1 MLEKM
6 HSFRIGIIAS
16 ARRGRE
22 YGFTV
27 LELMIA
33 TTVFAVILLVIAAGV
48 ISFTTS
54 YYKGVTSTKTQATT
68 RTVMAELS
76 QAIQLSTSVKLGLT
90 SGDGITR
97 GICIDNTLYS
107 YRIGQE
113 IVDSSPGAD
122 QGYHA
127 LVKDTSSGAC
137 AAGPSASQWG
147 SSTLPA
153 PLRELLG
160 KNMRL
165 GVLDV
170 QNPGGGD
177 LYTIHIRIIYGDDD
191 LLTSTTWPTAACK
204 SGAGSQFCAVS
215 DLTTSVVR
223 RLQ

>member
-1 MLEKM
+1 VLEKM
-6 HSFRIGIIAS
+6 HGFYIGIRAS
-16 ARRGRE
+16 ARRSRE
-22 YGFTV
+22 HGFTV

-68 RTVMAELS
+68 RAVIADLS
-76 QAIQLSTSVKLGLT
+76 QAIQLSTGVNLGLT
-90 SGDGITR
+90 GGDGTR

-113 IVDSSPGAD
+113 IVDSAPGAD

-127 LVKDTSSGAC
+127 LVKDPSFGAC

-147 SSTLPA
+147 SSTLPS

-177 LYTIHIRIIYGDDD
+177 LYTIHVRIIYGDDD
-191 LLTSTTWPTAACK
+191 LLTSTTWPTTTCK